1 MNENEKIINAL
12 INGLLENGDL
22 DDTQKVHIMYLILT
36 LNAARVQNHLETKSF
51 QDDET
56 EERLSV
62 ALSVF
67 SFLIDLFEKI
77 FNINTNEE
85 IEDDEECENEA

>member
-1 MNENEKIINAL
+1 MNENEKLINAL
-12 INGLLENGDL
+12 INGLLESGDL
-22 DDTQKVHIMYLILT
+22 DDTQKVHVVYLILN
-36 LNAARVQNHLETKSF
+36 LNAARVQNHLESKNF
-51 QDDET
+51 EGDES

-77 FNINTNEE
+77 FNIDLDEENCEEEE
-85 IEDDEECENEA
+85 IADA